1 MAIDIGK
8 ASLRELGELG
18 GDAIIVGEID
28 DKLVNLPTYRE
39 LYYRWEK
46 QQWSTQDI
54 DFSVDR
60 QQWSEVEEAARPV
73 HISGFV
79 VFFQG
84 EVSVTHTLIPYCA
97 AMPSEE
103 QRIFLTT
110 QLVDEARHAT
120 FFDRFFRD
128 ALGFEGPDI
137 ESLLQQIRP
146 LLREGE
152 RQILMEGLVE
162 VGKRIHDDPTNMAYL
177 VEGVTLYH
185 VITEGTLALAGQRS
199 MLNRNKRMGWYPG
212 FQQGF
217 NAIARDESRHVLFG
231 VRFLRDMVQEQPA
244 YADVIRNTITRW
256 MPQIHE
262 TLYLSDFQRA
272 LLASFGEDPDEII
285 RFGMNSLRKKLK
297 VIGLSADF
305 LPAVS

>member
-8 ASLRELGELG
+8 ATLRELGQLG

-28 DKLVNLPTYRE
+28 EKLVNLPTYRE

-54 DFSVDR
+54 DFSADR
-60 QQWSEVEEAARPV
+60 EQWNQVEEAARPV

-84 EVSVTHTLIPYCA
+84 EVSVTQTLIPYCA
-97 AMPSEE
+97 AMPKEE

-137 ESLLQQIRP
+137 ESLLVQIRP
-146 LLREGE
+146 LLRESE
-152 RQILMEGLVE
+152 RQVLMEGLVE
-162 VGKRIHDDPTNMAYL
+162 VGQRIHDHPEKLEYL

-185 VITEGTLALAGQRS
+185 IITEGTLALAGQRS

-231 VRFLRDMVQEQPA
+231 VRFLRDMVQENPA
-244 YADVIRNTITRW
+244 YAEVIRETIQKW
-256 MPQIHE
+256 MPQIHDI
-262 TLYLSDFQRA
+262 LYLSDFQRA
-272 LLASFGEDPDEII
+272 LLVSFGEDPDELIN
-285 RFGMNSLRKKLK
+285 FGMNSLHKKLK
-297 VIGLSADF
+297 VIGVPSDF
-305 LPAVS
+305 LPAA